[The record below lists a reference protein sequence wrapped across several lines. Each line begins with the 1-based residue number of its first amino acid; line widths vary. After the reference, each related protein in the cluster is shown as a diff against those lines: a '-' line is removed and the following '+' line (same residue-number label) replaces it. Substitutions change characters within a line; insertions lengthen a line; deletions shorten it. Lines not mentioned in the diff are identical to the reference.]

1 MDKIFIPDETEPDE
15 KFIDTEEITRVI
27 GLNLKRVRLERGFS
41 LDEVSARS
49 KVSKSMLSDIERG
62 RKCPTVAVLYK
73 ICEGINV
80 SLPFLLKAPDKIV
93 EVVKSQNLVRKG
105 EFDVQQ
111 LFRYDIQTS
120 MEITKSR
127 LEPGREV
134 TTDSHGPNVWEYIM
148 VIDGVFTLILDNE
161 EYGLCKGEAVKF
173 LANRKHTYANR
184 TDKDVWVYDILH
196 YGCR

>member
-1 MDKIFIPDETEPDE
+1 MDSKYIPDEAEQDD
-15 KFIDTEEITRVI
+15 KFTVTEEITRVI
-27 GLNLKRVRLERGFS
+27 GVNLKRVRLERGFS

-93 EVVKSQNLVRKG
+93 EVVKSQDLIRKG

-127 LEPGREV
+127 IEPGREV

-148 VIDGVFTLILDNE
+148 VIDGVFTLILDGE
-161 EYGLCKGEAVKF
+161 EYELRRGEAVKF

-184 TDKDVWVYDILH
+184 TDQDVWAYDILY
-196 YGCR
+196 YGG

>member
-1 MDKIFIPDETEPDE
+1 MDNTYIPDEADNEE
-15 KFIDTEEITRVI
+15 KFTDTEEITRVI
-27 GLNLKRVRLERGFS
+27 GMNLKHVRLERGFS

-80 SLPFLLKAPDKIV
+80 SLPSLLKAPDKIV
-93 EVVKSQNLVRKG
+93 EVVKSQELVRKG
-105 EFDVQQ
+105 DFDVQQ

-127 LEPGREV
+127 LEPGRKV
-134 TTDSHGPNVWEYIM
+134 TADSHGSNVWEYIM
-148 VIDGVFTLILDNE
+148 VIDGVFTLILDDE
-161 EYGLCKGEAVKF
+161 EYELCKGEAVKF
-173 LANRKHTYANR
+173 LANRKHTYANN
-184 TDKDVWVYDILH
+184 TDKEAWVYDILY
-196 YGCR
+196 YGS

>member
-1 MDKIFIPDETEPDE
+1 MDNTYIPDESDNEE
-15 KFIDTEEITRVI
+15 KFTDTEDITRVI
-27 GLNLKRVRLERGFS
+27 GVNLKRVRLERGFS

-80 SLPFLLKAPDKIV
+80 SLPFLLKAPEKIV
-93 EVVKSQNLVRKG
+93 EVVKSRELVRKG

-127 LEPGREV
+127 IEPGRKV
-134 TTDSHGPNVWEYIM
+134 TTDSHGANVWEYIM
-148 VIDGVFTLILDNE
+148 VIDGVFTFILDGE
-161 EYGLCKGEAVKF
+161 EYELCKGEAVKF

-184 TDKDVWVYDILH
+184 TDKEVWVYDILY
-196 YGCR
+196 YGG

>member
-1 MDKIFIPDETEPDE
+1 MDNIHIPDEIDTDE
-15 KFIDTEEITRVI
+15 KFTDTEEMTRVI
-27 GLNLKRVRLERGFS
+27 GVNLKRVRLERGFS

-73 ICEGINV
+73 ICEGIHV
-80 SLPFLLKAPDKIV
+80 SLPSLLKAPEKCV
-93 EVVKSQNLVRKG
+93 EVVKSSELVRDG
-105 EFDVQQ
+105 EFDIQP

-127 LEPGREV
+127 LEPGKEV
-134 TTDSHGPNVWEYIM
+134 TADSHGPGVWEYVM
-148 VIDGVFTLILDNE
+148 VIEGVFTLIIDDEVFEL
-161 EYGLCKGEAVKF
+161 GKGEAVRF

-184 TDKDVWVYDILH
+184 TDKDLWAYDIVY
-196 YGCR
+196 YGS

>member
-1 MDKIFIPDETEPDE
+1 MDNIYVPDGAEADE
-15 KFIDTEEITRVI
+15 RINVTEEITRII
-27 GLNLKRVRLERGFS
+27 GINLKRARLERRFS

-80 SLPFLLKAPDKIV
+80 SLPFLLKAPEKIV
-93 EVVKSQNLVRKG
+93 EVAKSQELERRG

-120 MEITKSR
+120 MEITKAR

-134 TTDSHGPNVWEYIM
+134 TTDSHGPNVLEYIM
-148 VIDGVFTLILDNE
+148 VIDGVFTLILDDE
-161 EYGLCKGEAVKF
+161 EYELCKGEAIKF
-173 LANRKHTYANR
+173 LANRKHTYVNN
-184 TDKDVWVYDILH
+184 TDKDVWVYDILY
-196 YGCR
+196 YGG